1 MGKIWCGTELEEYT
15 VYQIPLC
22 GVLSEHKGK
31 TWKLFCHSLVMD
43 CKTARKWGRGS
54 IFKNFSLYRFLL
66 VSQNLCCTSVFFA
79 KFSYSFTFLR
89 RFRALKG
96 QCHENFYCLEKN
108 PHGALITRLKVH
120 FCRDIREIKDFTLCE
135 FCRHEYSRWTKYV
148 NYELRT
154 R

>member
-89 RFRALKG
+89 RFRVPNFCYIFTSLTFCLVFILTISQSLSLK
-96 QCHENFYCLEKN
+96 
-108 PHGALITRLKVH
+108 
-120 FCRDIREIKDFTLCE
+120 IKKERPTGLDCFQ
-135 FCRHEYSRWTKYV
+135 
-148 NYELRT
+148 
-154 R
+154 